1 MMRAMINIPL
11 KNKPRSRSFIIAL
24 LVLIVLLPV
33 WWQTGLWYRE
43 RLLTDMRDRI
53 MDMVKVHA
61 NSLSASINQR
71 LTLLKGLQAFA
82 EMHIH
87 SRGEI
92 DPAKFA
98 QFAASICSGAI
109 GIRSVT
115 IAPAGVTLFVYPA
128 EGNENL
134 AGQDLIRDRRAPV
147 RADVQRT
154 IRSRKAALSGPYA
167 LRQKGLQLVARQ
179 AVYDGETF
187 WGIVSLDCD
196 ISPAF
201 AEAAL
206 DPPPTGLDLIL
217 QDRTGHL
224 LTGKKDVLEGNPV
237 LGKVDIPD
245 GAWKLAAIPTG
256 GWNAAI
262 EKSLLQFRGITLAI
276 VLMLTFLVYLL
287 ISYRARLK
295 LAVQERTGDLQRSL
309 TSHREEEEN
318 LSRTLGNL
326 RRAMRATLEV
336 QARAV
341 EMKDPYTSGHQRRV
355 ADLARTIAMEMGHPE
370 EVIDGIRMAAIV
382 HDIGK
387 LLMPAEIL
395 NKPAKLSEM
404 EFSQIKKHAQ
414 AGYDILKDIDF
425 PWPIARMV
433 WQHHERLDGSGY
445 PLGLTGEEIL
455 PEARILAVAN
465 VVEAMASHRAY
476 RPAPGLEKALEEIQ
490 ANRGSLYDPAV
501 VDACIRIFTEK
512 DFRLA

>member
-1 MMRAMINIPL
+1 MINISL

-24 LVLIVLLPV
+24 LVLMVLLPA
-33 WWQTGLWYRE
+33 WWQTGRWYRE
-43 RLLTDMRDRI
+43 RLLTDMHGRI
-53 MDMVKVHA
+53 MGMVKVHA
-61 NSLSASINQR
+61 NSLSAAINQR

-82 EMHIH
+82 EMHIT
-87 SRGEI
+87 SKGEI
-92 DPAKFA
+92 DPTKFA
-98 QFAASICSGAI
+98 LFAASLCSGAP

-115 IAPAGVTLFVYPA
+115 IAPAGITLFVYPA
-128 EGNENL
+128 AGNENL

-167 LRQKGLQLVARQ
+167 IRQKGLQLVARQ

-187 WGIVSLDCD
+187 WGLVSLDCD

-206 DPPPTGLDLIL
+206 DPPPAGLDLIL

-224 LTGKKDVLEGNPV
+224 LTGEKAVLEGNPV
-237 LGKVDIPD
+237 LGKVDLPD

-256 GWNAAI
+256 GWNAAV
-262 EKSLLQFRGITLAI
+262 EKSLLQFRGITLAL
-276 VLMLTFLVYLL
+276 VLLLTFLVYLL

-295 LAVQERTGDLQRSL
+295 LAVQERTNDLQRSL
-309 TSHREEEEN
+309 ANHREEEEN

-395 NKPAKLSEM
+395 NKPATLSEM
-404 EFSQIKKHAQ
+404 EFNQIKKHAQ

-455 PEARILAVAN
+455 PEARILAVAD
-465 VVEAMASHRAY
+465 VVETMASHRSY
-476 RPAPGLEKALEEIQ
+476 RPAPGLEKAIEEIQ
-490 ANRGSLYDPAV
+490 ANRGILYDPAV
-501 VDACIRIFTEK
+501 VDACICIFTEK

>member
-1 MMRAMINIPL
+1 MITIPL
-11 KNKPRSRSFIIAL
+11 INKPRSRSFIIAL
-24 LVLIVLLPV
+24 LVLVVLLPA
-33 WWQTGLWYRE
+33 WWWTGLWYRE
-43 RLLTDMRDRI
+43 RLLSDMRSRI
-53 MDMVKVHA
+53 TGMVKVHA
-61 NSLSASINQR
+61 NSLSAAINQR
-71 LTLLKGLQAFA
+71 LTLLRGLQAFA
-82 EMHIH
+82 EMHST

-98 QFAASICSGAI
+98 LFAASLCSGST

-115 IAPAGVTLFVYPA
+115 IAPAGIALFIYPA
-128 EGNENL
+128 PGNESL
-134 AGQDLIRDRRAPV
+134 VGQDLTQDRRAPL

-154 IRSRKAALSGPYA
+154 IRTRKATLSGPYA

-187 WGIVSLDCD
+187 WGLVSLDCD
-196 ISPAF
+196 IAPAF

-206 DPPPTGLDLIL
+206 DPPPAGMDLIL

-224 LTGKKDVLEGNPV
+224 LTGQKAVLEGDPI
-237 LGKVDIPD
+237 LGKVDLPD
-245 GAWKLAAIPTG
+245 GAWKLAAVPTG
-256 GWNAAI
+256 GWNAAV

-276 VLMLTFLVYLL
+276 VLMLTLLLYLL

-295 LAVQERTGDLQRSL
+295 LAVQERTNDLQRSL
-309 TSHREEEEN
+309 TNHREEEEK
-318 LSRTLGNL
+318 LSRSLGTL

-341 EMKDPYTSGHQRRV
+341 EVKDPYTSGHQRRV

-387 LLMPAEIL
+387 LLMPAEFL

-404 EFSQIKKHAQ
+404 EFNQIKKHAQ

-425 PWPIARMV
+425 PWPIARIV
-433 WQHHERLDGSGY
+433 WQHHERMDGSGY
-445 PLGLTGEEIL
+445 PLGLVGEEIL
-455 PEARILAVAN
+455 PEARILAVAD
-465 VVEAMASHRAY
+465 VVETMASHRSY

-490 ANRGSLYDPAV
+490 TNRGLLYDTAV

>member
-24 LVLIVLLPV
+24 LVLIILLPV

-43 RLLTDMRDRI
+43 RLLTDMHGRI
-53 MDMVKVHA
+53 MGMVNVHTGF
-61 NSLSASINQR
+61 LSAAINQR
-71 LTLLKGLQAFA
+71 LILLKGLQAFA
-82 EMHIH
+82 EMHIA

-92 DPAKFA
+92 DPAKFTL
-98 QFAASICSGAI
+98 FAANICSGTT
-109 GIRSVT
+109 GIRNVS
-115 IAPAGVTLFVYPA
+115 IAPAGIILFVYPA
-128 EGNENL
+128 AGNENL
-134 AGQDLIRDRRAPV
+134 VGQDLIRDRRALV
-147 RADVQRT
+147 RADVQRA
-154 IRSRKAALSGPYA
+154 IRSRKATLSGPYA
-167 LRQKGLQLVARQ
+167 LRQKGLQLMARQ

-187 WGIVSLDCD
+187 WGLVSLDCD

-201 AEAAL
+201 AESAL
-206 DPPPTGLDLIL
+206 NPPPTGLDLIL

-224 LTGKKDVLEGNPV
+224 LIGDKDVPQGNPV
-237 LGKVDIPD
+237 VGKVDLPD
-245 GAWKLAAIPTG
+245 GAWKLSAVPTG
-256 GWNAAI
+256 GWNAAV
-262 EKSLLQFRGITLAI
+262 EKSLLQFRGITLI
-276 VLMLTFLVYLL
+276 IILMLTFLFYLL
-287 ISYRARLK
+287 TSYRARLK
-295 LAVQERTGDLQRSL
+295 LAVQERTNDLQRSL

-318 LSRTLGNL
+318 LSRTLGTL

-370 EVIDGIRMAAIV
+370 EVIDGIRMAAVV

-404 EFSQIKKHAQ
+404 EFSQVKKHAQ

-425 PWPIARMV
+425 PWPIARIV

-455 PEARILAVAN
+455 PEARILAVAD
-465 VVEAMASHRAY
+465 VVETMVSHRSY
-476 RPAPGLEKALEEIQ
+476 RPAPGLEMALVEIQ
-490 ANRGSLYDPAV
+490 ANRGTLYDPAV

>member
-1 MMRAMINIPL
+1 MINIPL

-24 LVLIVLLPV
+24 LVLIILLPS

-43 RLLTDMRDRI
+43 RLLTDMHGRI
-53 MDMVKVHA
+53 MSMVRMHA
-61 NSLSASINQR
+61 NSLSAAINQR
-71 LTLLKGLQAFA
+71 LTLLKGLQAFT
-82 EMHIH
+82 EMHIA
-87 SRGEI
+87 SQGEI

-98 QFAASICSGAI
+98 QFAASLCSGVP
-109 GIRSVT
+109 GIRSVI
-115 IAPAGVTLFVYPA
+115 IAPAGITLFVYPTA
-128 EGNENL
+128 GNENL
-134 AGQDLIRDRRAPV
+134 AGQDLIRDRRA
-147 RADVQRT
+147 RSDVQRA
-154 IRSRKAALSGPYA
+154 IRSRKTALSGPYA

-179 AVYDGETF
+179 AVYDGDTF
-187 WGIVSLDCD
+187 WGLVSLDCD

-206 DPPPTGLDLIL
+206 DPPPDGLDLII

-224 LTGKKDVLEGNPV
+224 LTGEKAVLEENPV
-237 LGKVDIPD
+237 LGKVNLPD
-245 GAWKLAAIPTG
+245 GAWKLAAVPSG
-256 GWNAAI
+256 GWNAAV
-262 EKSLLQFRGITLAI
+262 EKSLLEFRGITLAI
-276 VLMLTFLVYLL
+276 VLMLTFLLYLL

-309 TSHREEEEN
+309 ASHREEEEN
-318 LSRTLGNL
+318 LNRTLGTL

-370 EVIDGIRMAAIV
+370 EVIDGIRMAATV

-387 LLMPAEIL
+387 LLMSAEIL
-395 NKPAKLSEM
+395 NKPAKLSET

-455 PEARILAVAN
+455 PEARILAVAD
-465 VVEAMASHRAY
+465 VVETMVSHRSY

-490 ANRGSLYDPAV
+490 ANRGILYDPAV

>member
-11 KNKPRSRSFIIAL
+11 KNKPRSRSSIIAV
-24 LVLIVLLPV
+24 LVLVVLLPA
-33 WWQTGLWYRE
+33 WWRIGLWHQE
-43 RLLTDMRDRI
+43 RLLADMRGRI
-53 MDMVKVHA
+53 TGMVKMHA
-61 NSLSASINQR
+61 NSLSAAVNQR
-71 LTLLKGLQAFA
+71 LILLRGLQAFV
-82 EMHIH
+82 EMHIT

-98 QFAASICSGAI
+98 LFAARLCAGTT

-115 IAPAGVTLFVYPA
+115 IAPSGITLFVYPA

-134 AGQDLIRDRRAPV
+134 AGQDLLRDRRGQI
-147 RADVQRT
+147 RTDFQRI
-154 IRSRKAALSGPYA
+154 IRSRKIALSGPYT

-179 AVYDGETF
+179 ALYDGETF
-187 WGIVSLDCD
+187 WGLITLDCD

-201 AEAAL
+201 VEAAL
-206 DPPPTGLDLIL
+206 EPPPAGLDLIL

-224 LTGKKDVLEGNPV
+224 LIGKKTVLELDPVFGNV
-237 LGKVDIPD
+237 EIPD
-245 GAWKLAAIPTG
+245 GAWKLAIAPAG
-256 GWNAAI
+256 GWNASI
-262 EKSLLQFRGITLAI
+262 EKSLLEFRGITLAI
-276 VLMLTFLVYLL
+276 VLMVTFLIYHL

-295 LAVQERTGDLQRSL
+295 LAVQERTTDLQRSL

-318 LSRTLGNL
+318 LSRSLGTL

-341 EMKDPYTSGHQRRV
+341 EMKDPYASGHQRRV

-370 EVIDGIRMAAIV
+370 EVIDGIRMGAVV

-395 NKPAKLSEM
+395 NKPAKLNEI
-404 EFSQIKKHAQ
+404 EFNQIKKHAQ
-414 AGYDILKDIDF
+414 AGYDILKDIEF

-433 WQHHERLDGSGY
+433 WQHHERVDGSGY
-445 PLGLTGEEIL
+445 PLGLAGEEIL
-455 PEARILAVAN
+455 PEARILAVAD
-465 VVEAMASHRAY
+465 VVETMASHRSY
-476 RPAPGLEKALEEIQ
+476 RPAPGLEKALEEIR
-490 ANRGSLYDPAV
+490 ANRGTLYDPAV

>member
-11 KNKPRSRSFIIAL
+11 RNKPRSRSFIIAL
-24 LVLIVLLPV
+24 LVLIVLLPA

-43 RLLTDMRDRI
+43 RLLTDMRGQITGTVRLQ
-53 MDMVKVHA
+53 A
-61 NSLSASINQR
+61 NSLSAAIHQR
-71 LTLLKGLQAFA
+71 LTLLKGLQSFA
-82 EMHIH
+82 EMHIA

-92 DPAKFA
+92 DTAKFA
-98 QFAASICSGAI
+98 LFAASLCSGAT
-109 GIRSVT
+109 GIRSVI
-115 IAPAGVTLFVYPA
+115 IAPAGITLFVYPA
-128 EGNENL
+128 AGNENL
-134 AGQDLIRDRRAPV
+134 VGQDLSRDRRASV
-147 RADVQRT
+147 RADVQRA
-154 IRSRKAALSGPYA
+154 IRSRKAVLSGPYA

-187 WGIVSLDCD
+187 WGLVSLDCD

-206 DPPPTGLDLIL
+206 DPPPEGLELIL

-224 LTGKKDVLEGNPV
+224 LIGKKAVLEGNPV
-237 LGKVDIPD
+237 LSKVDLPD
-245 GAWKLAAIPTG
+245 GAWKLSAMPAG
-256 GWNAAI
+256 GWNAAG
-262 EKSLLQFRGITLAI
+262 EKSLLQFQGITLAI
-276 VLMLTFLVYLL
+276 VLLLTFLFYLL
-287 ISYRARLK
+287 TSYRARLK

-309 TSHREEEEN
+309 ASHREEEEN
-318 LSRTLGNL
+318 LNRTLGTL

-370 EVIDGIRMAAIV
+370 DVIDGIRMAAIV

-395 NKPAKLSEM
+395 NKPAKLSET
-404 EFSQIKKHAQ
+404 EFNQVKKHAQ

-445 PLGLTGEEIL
+445 PLGLAGEEIL
-455 PEARILAVAN
+455 PEARILAVAD
-465 VVEAMASHRAY
+465 VVETMASHRSY
-476 RPAPGLEKALEEIQ
+476 RPAPGLEEALAEIR
-490 ANRGSLYDPAV
+490 ANRGTLYDPAV